1 MDLHKYSYSY
11 VYFVMQPVSPTY
23 SFIIQI
29 IDLNDIQAI
38 KKILVDRLIL
48 NYKYAPFDYSAYV

>member
-1 MDLHKYSYSY
+1 MDLHKYSYSSDH
-11 VYFVMQPVSPTY
+11 FAIQPVSPTY

-38 KKILVDRLIL
+38 KKILMDLLIL
-48 NYKYAPFDYSAYV
+48 NYKYIPFDYSTYI